1 VSNDPFDDPGG
12 GLQRDRWDRPLIL
25 RPWEKDGP
33 CPDAEGRRWRCYVT
47 RAHRHY
53 TRASTFAAALDDGP
67 GLGIW
72 MKRHVGLAFSWDPN
86 ADIRAVVAGMDYD
99 DGKLLDERIEEAL
112 TRHASRPKTDSLRRS
127 NWGTAIHRFTEPD
140 SPPDAPAELVTD
152 VESFRAALDVLRC
165 ITCDNEPVGADII
178 DTEVFV
184 VNDGW
189 LSAGTFDHRVRCRGC
204 DRVRVLDKKT
214 GSSIHPISMAIQ
226 LRTYVDGARYDEDS
240 GERIPIETADDV
252 AYIAHIPF
260 GSGTCTMHE
269 FDMRRAEELCDVAYD
284 VRRRR
289 AGEYML
295 YRTLD

>member
-25 RPWEKDGP
+25 RPGETDGP
-33 CPDAEGRRWRCYVT
+33 CPDAAGKRWNCYVT
-47 RAHRHY
+47 KAHRHY
-53 TRASTFAAALDDGP
+53 TRASTFAAGLDDGP

-72 MKRHVGLAFSWDPN
+72 MKRHVSLAFSWERN
-86 ADIRAVVAGMDYD
+86 ADLRAIVAGMDYD

-140 SPPDAPAELVTD
+140 SPPDVPAELVTD
-152 VESFRAALDVLRC
+152 VESFHAALSCLKC
-165 ITCDNEPVGADII
+165 ITCDDEPVGADIV

-184 VNDGW
+184 VNDRW

-204 DRVRVLDKKT
+204 GAIRVLDKKT
-214 GSSIHPISMAIQ
+214 GSSIHPISMTIQ

-240 GERIPIETADDV
+240 GDRIPIDTSTDV
-252 AYIAHIPF
+252 AYIAHVPF
-260 GSGTCTMHE
+260 GSGVTTIHE
-269 FDMRRAEELCDVAYD
+269 FDMAHAEELCDLAHD
-284 VRRRR
+284 VRLRRQD
-289 AGEYML
+289 ENKL
-295 YRTLD
+295 FRTLD